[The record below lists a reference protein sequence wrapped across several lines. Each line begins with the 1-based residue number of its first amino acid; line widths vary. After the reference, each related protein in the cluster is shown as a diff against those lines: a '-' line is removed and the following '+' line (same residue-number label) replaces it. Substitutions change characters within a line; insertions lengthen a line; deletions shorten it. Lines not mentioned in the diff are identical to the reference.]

1 MDSKLKS
8 AITAI
13 CIFTVITVLVIAL
26 AAGSRKTSPVS
37 ASHTG
42 ADEIVE
48 SVQKDIKQIGNN
60 TSVWMRDE
68 TFFDSD
74 ADTLAMKI
82 MQDSLTLHVKAVS
95 VEKDLRLRILD
106 YEERIKQGE
115 KFVLSV
121 QSAGNEAMI
130 CEDEDADGIVY
141 IENLLPGEYEVSL
154 LPFADFIV
162 PDLPVK
168 VKVKE
173 RVSYEKIEDIELLF
187 SEKSEAE
194 IDLDDL
200 MTISSLD
207 YADKKQDTAFAKDE
221 TAYGVD
227 VSEKDGEIDWKKVY
241 DSGIRFAM
249 IRAGFRG
256 AITGDI
262 ILDEKF
268 QENATEAIR
277 AGINVG
283 AYFFSQAVSEK
294 EAVEEAS
301 ALIECCSKRN
311 ISYPVAIRIDR
322 AGGLGRADSIDSEL
336 RTQIAEA
343 FLKTVKSAG
352 YDPCVYASSNWLM
365 TNLDSKKLSKYT
377 VWMSQLNKQPT
388 DELVFD
394 MWQYTTKGKVP
405 GIQKEVS
412 ISRSY
417 K

>member
-13 CIFTVITVLVIAL
+13 CIFTVLTVLVIAL
-26 AAGSRKTSPVS
+26 AAGSKKTERPGVS
-37 ASHTG
+37 SSSKEDTVVSEH
-42 ADEIVE
+42 
-48 SVQKDIKQIGNN
+48 KDTKQIGNN
-60 TSVWMRDE
+60 TSAWIKDE

-74 ADTLAMKI
+74 EDTLAMKI
-82 MQDSLTLHVKAVS
+82 LQNSLTLHVKAVS
-95 VEKDLRLRILD
+95 MEKDLRIRVLD
-106 YEERIKQGE
+106 YEEQVKTGE
-115 KFVLSV
+115 KFILSIK
-121 QSAGNEAMI
+121 ATGNESLTY
-130 CEDEDADGIVY
+130 EDEDLDGVVY
-141 IENLLPGEYEVSL
+141 AENLLPGEYEVSL
-154 LPFADFIV
+154 LPLGDYIV
-162 PDLPVK
+162 PDLPIK
-168 VKVKE
+168 VKVRDK
-173 RVSYEKIEDIELLF
+173 VAYEKIEDIGLLF
-187 SEKSEAE
+187 KEKTEAE
-194 IDLDDL
+194 VSLDDL
-200 MTISSLD
+200 MTVSSLD
-207 YADKKQDTAFAKDE
+207 YADKKQDTAYAKDE
-221 TAYGVD
+221 VAYGVD

-268 QENATEAIR
+268 QDNATAAIR
-277 AGINVG
+277 AGLNVG
-283 AYFFSQAVSEK
+283 AYFFSQAVNEK

-301 ALIECCSKRN
+301 ALIECCKERN
-311 ISYPVAIRIDR
+311 INYPVTIRIDQ

-336 RTQIAEA
+336 RTQVAEA
-343 FLKTVKSAG
+343 FLKTVKNAG